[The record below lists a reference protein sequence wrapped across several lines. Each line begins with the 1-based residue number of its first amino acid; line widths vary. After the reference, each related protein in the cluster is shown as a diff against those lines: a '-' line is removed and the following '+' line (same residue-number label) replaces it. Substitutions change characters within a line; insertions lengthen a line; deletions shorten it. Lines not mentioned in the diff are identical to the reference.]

1 MILVMQTLAVLGDPT
16 RRRIVELLAGGALCA
31 GDIASRFEVSA
42 PAISQHLK
50 ALRDAQLVLVRRE
63 AQRRIYELNPDGVG
77 ELTEWVNRL
86 RAFWTP
92 KLDAL
97 ESALSRGP
105 GRAPSREPSHEQ
117 EKPR

>member
-1 MILVMQTLAVLGDPT
+1 VQTLSVLADPT

-50 ALRDAQLVLVRRE
+50 MLRNAHLVQVRRDAQK
-63 AQRRIYELNPDGVG
+63 RIYELNPQGIE
-77 ELTEWVNRL
+77 ELHEWVERL
-86 RAFWTP
+86 RGFWSK

-97 ESALSRGP
+97 GNALIDSP
-105 GRAPSREPSHEQ
+105 E
-117 EKPR
+117 EKTP